1 MATILVFSGC
11 HNKMQ
16 LTWWLKQQKFISHSF
31 GDWQVQD
38 EGAVSVPGEDSL
50 PGLQTSAFL
59 LCLFLQKALVS
70 LLLLGSLLD

>member
-50 PGLQTSAFL
+50 PGLQTAAFL
-59 LCLFLQKALVS
+59 LCPEMVERERKIISCVS
-70 LLLLGSLLD
+70 T